1 LRGMSYRYSW
11 TDPIKGLSGVFGTHP
26 LNAISLL
33 FVLEKIEALIPG
45 KHLAAPSFPYP
56 RKVNFL
62 LADTKT
68 TRRSCS
74 SVGIRP
80 LEIAAPVLFGL
91 LVIRR
96 TLFKRNPICGFEDDR
111 LCGRAGP
118 TSGVSMSFMMKNDR
132 VYWHRHYML
141 CLHGSWT
148 LLEGSSSSTRCKPY
162 SSRTPA
168 MRGRSRGSG
177 GRIVRPLLLFGLLRV
192 HVRRYYRVLLPLR
205 VGTFEFQWT

>member
-1 LRGMSYRYSW
+1 MLR
-11 TDPIKGLSGVFGTHP
+11 PIFPTRARGT
-26 LNAISLL
+26 SC
-33 FVLEKIEALIPG
+33 
-45 KHLAAPSFPYP
+45 
-56 RKVNFL
+56 

-96 TLFKRNPICGFEDDR
+96 ALFKRNPICGFEDDR

-118 TSGVSMSFMMKNDR
+118 HIRRFDELHDEKRSSILALPLHALACMDR
-132 VYWHRHYML
+132 ELYLKAAVQV
-141 CLHGSWT
+141 
-148 LLEGSSSSTRCKPY
+148 RCFF